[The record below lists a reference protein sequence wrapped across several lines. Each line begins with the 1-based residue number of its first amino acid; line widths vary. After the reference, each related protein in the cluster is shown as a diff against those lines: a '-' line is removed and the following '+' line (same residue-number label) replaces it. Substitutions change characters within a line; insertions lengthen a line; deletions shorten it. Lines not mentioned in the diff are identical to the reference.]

1 MGMGL
6 AMLAKALTNVHD
18 ETLVGRSRCT
28 TGLDVANVAQVGL
41 HRPRGAPTRL
51 HQHGT
56 RWDRATAPR
65 ESRQADAPCDTI
77 CLPAAQIVW
86 PRGGGDLGFSLV
98 GAPWWPTRRLKLSAE
113 SQWKSVRKLIKERSK
128 HVQCLVMLIKGRWSP
143 HTVHQERQAA

>member
-6 AMLAKALTNVHD
+6 AMLAKALTNVHG

-41 HRPRGAPTRL
+41 HRPRGAAGAPTRL

-65 ESRQADAPCDTI
+65 ESRQADARTLRHNLLTSCSNRVT
-77 CLPAAQIVW
+77 Q
-86 PRGGGDLGFSLV
+86 
-98 GAPWWPTRRLKLSAE
+98 
-113 SQWKSVRKLIKERSK
+113 
-128 HVQCLVMLIKGRWSP
+128 GRWGLMIFVGWRP
-143 HTVHQERQAA
+143 LVTNEEA